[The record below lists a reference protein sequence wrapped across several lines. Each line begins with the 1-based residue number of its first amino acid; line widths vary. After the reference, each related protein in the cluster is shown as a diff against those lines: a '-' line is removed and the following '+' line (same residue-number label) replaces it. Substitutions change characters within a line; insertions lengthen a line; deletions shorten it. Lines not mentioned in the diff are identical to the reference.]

1 MYTTPSTQ
9 HHLHYITKLTIINT
23 TPSTQHHQHNIIKH
37 WQVQH
42 LGHCHLTPSASC
54 LLIPLFVF
62 LRSGLFF
69 VFVVDLVH
77 SWMSEDL
84 LTCGVIRSYNSS
96 HLNYSVSSSGLQQT
110 PAFQDGDVPDLATR
124 SLYSQ
129 GSTFDR
135 SDGCNRPGCGV
146 PGLQALES
154 ESMEHEEMREVA
166 F

>member
-1 MYTTPSTQ
+1 
-9 HHLHYITKLTIINT
+9 
-23 TPSTQHHQHNIIKH
+23 
-37 WQVQH
+37 
-42 LGHCHLTPSASC
+42 
-54 LLIPLFVF
+54 
-62 LRSGLFF
+62 
-69 VFVVDLVH
+69 
-77 SWMSEDL
+77 MSEDL
-84 LTCGVIRSYNSS
+84 LTCGVIWSYNFS